1 MWPGHNSR
9 TKATFLLGVLS
20 SLYHRKMS
28 AAGKTLVFL
37 VFCFTLLFSFQC
49 YFGFV
54 LRGLRMCVYLYF
66 EVQKGLP
73 FSSMPGSRGRE
84 TRGGPS
90 AGNCIKNSNYI
101 LLHNPALHTP
111 TNIRKVIG
119 ADDQISRRA
128 CCKNTAR

>member
-28 AAGKTLVFL
+28 AAGKTLVFFQFF
-37 VFCFTLLFSFQC
+37 VLLFFFRSSVIL
-49 YFGFV
+49 V
-54 LRGLRMCVYLYF
+54 LFCGVWECACTCTLRYKKAYHFLRCRG
-66 EVQKGLP
+66 P
-73 FSSMPGSRGRE
+73 GRE